1 MKTRKV
7 LQRRAVFA
15 LTPEEW
21 DEKVNR
27 ALREIARHADP
38 TITKDEVTDKGFLT
52 IINYTLD
59 DYDAED
65 AREKAELAGIHY
77 TCDCCPHLVK
87 VDDKRVKHLT
97 CDRTDEYTRAE
108 RDACVWF
115 YERME
120 RSKK

>member
-1 MKTRKV
+1 MIIHKV

-21 DEKVNR
+21 DEKVNK
-27 ALREIARHADP
+27 ALREIAKHADP

-59 DYDAED
+59 EYEAED
-65 AREKAELAGIHY
+65 AREKAKLAGIHY
-77 TCDCCPHLVK
+77 TCDSCPHLEK
-87 VDDKRVKHLT
+87 VEDKRVKHLT
-97 CDRTDEYTRAE
+97 CDRTGEYTGQDL
-108 RDACVWF
+108 DACVWF

-120 RSKK
+120 GSKK